1 MTMYVVIPPVKLAE
15 KYLKS
20 YTEQM
25 QTEGLDTQEDVR
37 AEWTH
42 VWNTTEQTRHD
53 CGDRKGS

>member
-25 QTEGLDTQEDVR
+25 QTEGLDTQEDIR

-42 VWNTTEQTRHD
+42 VWNTTEQTVETERDH
-53 CGDRKGS
+53 KT

>member
-1 MTMYVVIPPVKLAE
+1 MYVVIPPVKLAE

-25 QTEGLDTQEDVR
+25 QTEGLDTQEDIR
-37 AEWTH
+37 AEWKH